1 MHWQRVTLRQEV
13 PQERTIVRDQ
23 RGRRVISI
31 SPEPLALALTINE
44 AD

>member
-1 MHWQRVTLRQEV
+1 MV
-13 PQERTIVRDQ
+13 VRDQ
-23 RGRRVISI
+23 RGRRIISI